1 MELRHLKY
9 FIVLAEELH
18 FRRAAERIGIAQP
31 PLSKQIRDLE
41 LELEVKLFERNQQR
55 VLLTKAGKVF
65 LKEVRLVMTQVDIAV
80 TRVQQAH
87 QGGAA
92 KILIGFSA
100 PAQQVLEKVLAALK
114 NLTPELQISLQELN
128 GLEQLAALRC
138 NRIDLA
144 LGYLPDSTL
153 LQRDGL
159 EIKAI
164 QSEKFYL
171 AISEQYPGIAEKK
184 LDQALNVETIEA
196 IAHLDMA
203 QHQSL
208 ATGEIEPSSA
218 SMKTKHQRKEVEP
231 MRSQSVAL
239 GESRAVGEGQENQDQ
254 PPTRKFDRLGSLVK
268 DSPHQ
273 DQELG
278 ESTINP
284 DLVLSIDTLNSTT
297 LILAKEQWGDFAEIR
312 LLEVL
317 NQMNI
322 KPGKIQEVSKMET
335 ALSLVAHNLG
345 VTIVNSTFYSFQKSG
360 VCYVGLEESLIRKDI
375 GVIWRKDSG
384 LGSLEE
390 IVSSIKSEILEK
402 A

>member
-18 FRRAAERIGIAQP
+18 FRRAAERLGIAQP

-41 LELEVKLFERNQQR
+41 LELAVKLFERNQQR

-65 LKEVRLVMTQVDIAV
+65 LKEVRLVMAQVDIAV

-87 QGGAA
+87 QGGVA
-92 KILIGFSA
+92 KILIGFNA
-100 PAQQVLEKVLAALK
+100 PAQQVLEKVLAALQ

-159 EIKAI
+159 ESKAI

-184 LDQALNVETIEA
+184 PDQAITIA
-196 IAHLDMA
+196 NLDMA

-218 SMKTKHQRKEVEP
+218 SMKTKHQGKEVEL
-231 MRSQSVAL
+231 MRSKSVAL

-254 PPTRKFDRLGSLVK
+254 PPTRKSDQLGSLAK
-268 DSPHQ
+268 DSSHQ
-273 DQELG
+273 DQESG
-278 ESTINP
+278 ESTIDP
-284 DLVLSIDTLNSTT
+284 KLVLSIDTLNSTT

-312 LLEVL
+312 ILEVL

-335 ALSLVAHNLG
+335 ALSLVAQNLG
-345 VTIVNSTFYSFQKSG
+345 VTIVNSAFCSFQKLG
-360 VCYVGLEESLIRKDI
+360 VCYVGLQESLIRKDLGI
-375 GVIWRKDSG
+375 IWRKDSG
-384 LGSLEE
+384 LRSLEK
-390 IVSSIKSEILEK
+390 IVGSIKSEILEK
-402 A
+402 V

>member
-18 FRRAAERIGIAQP
+18 FRRAAERLGIAQP

-87 QGGAA
+87 QGGGA

-100 PAQQVLEKVLAALK
+100 PAQQVLEKVLAALQ

-159 EIKAI
+159 ESKAIKA
-164 QSEKFYL
+164 EKFYL
-171 AISEQYPGIAEKK
+171 AVSEQY
-184 LDQALNVETIEA
+184 LT
-196 IAHLDMA
+196 
-203 QHQSL
+203 
-208 ATGEIEPSSA
+208 
-218 SMKTKHQRKEVEP
+218 
-231 MRSQSVAL
+231 
-239 GESRAVGEGQENQDQ
+239 Q
-254 PPTRKFDRLGSLVK
+254 PPTRKSDRLGSLAK
-268 DSPHQ
+268 DSSHQ
-273 DQELG
+273 DQESG
-278 ESTINP
+278 ESTIDP
-284 DLVLSIDTLNSTT
+284 EILLSIDTLNSTT

-322 KPGKIQEVSKMET
+322 KPGRIQEVSKMET
-335 ALSLVAHNLG
+335 ALSLVAQNLG
-345 VTIVNSTFYSFQKSG
+345 VTIVNSAFCSFQKSG
-360 VCYVGLEESLIRKDI
+360 VCYVGLQESLIRKDL
-375 GVIWRKDSG
+375 GMTWRKDSG
-384 LGSLEE
+384 LGSLEK

-402 A
+402 S

>member
-18 FRRAAERIGIAQP
+18 FRRAAERLGIAQP

-41 LELEVKLFERNQQR
+41 LELAVKLFERNQQR

-65 LKEVRLVMTQVDIAV
+65 LKEVRLVMAQVDIAV

-87 QGGAA
+87 QGGVA
-92 KILIGFSA
+92 KISIGFNA
-100 PAQQVLEKVLAALK
+100 PAQQVLEKVLAALQ

-159 EIKAI
+159 ESKAI

-184 LDQALNVETIEA
+184 PDQAITIA
-196 IAHLDMA
+196 NLDMA

-218 SMKTKHQRKEVEP
+218 SMKTKHQGKEVEL
-231 MRSQSVAL
+231 MRSKSVAL

-254 PPTRKFDRLGSLVK
+254 PPTRKSDQLGSLAK
-268 DSPHQ
+268 DSSHQ
-273 DQELG
+273 DQESG
-278 ESTINP
+278 ESTIDP
-284 DLVLSIDTLNSTT
+284 KLVLSIDTLNSTT

-312 LLEVL
+312 ILEVL

-335 ALSLVAHNLG
+335 ALSLVAQNLG
-345 VTIVNSTFYSFQKSG
+345 VTIVNSAFCSFQKLG
-360 VCYVGLEESLIRKDI
+360 VCYVGLQESLIRKDLGI
-375 GVIWRKDSG
+375 IWRKDSG
-384 LGSLEE
+384 LRSLEK
-390 IVSSIKSEILEK
+390 IVGSIKSEILEK
-402 A
+402 V

>member
-9 FIVLAEELH
+9 FIILAEELH

-65 LKEVRLVMTQVDIAV
+65 LKEVRLVMSQVDIAI

-87 QGGAA
+87 QGGAT
-92 KILIGFSA
+92 KISIGFSTQ
-100 PAQQVLEKVLAALK
+100 AQQVLKKVLTALK

-128 GLEQLAALRC
+128 GLEQLAALRS

-159 EIKAI
+159 ESKAI

-171 AISEQYPGIAEKK
+171 AVSDQYLGIAERK
-184 LDQALNVETIEA
+184 LDRMVTRETITSDER
-196 IAHLDMA
+196 
-203 QHQSL
+203 Q
-208 ATGEIEPSSA
+208 PSSESVQA
-218 SMKTKHQRKEVEP
+218 KYRQQAVEP
-231 MRSQSVAL
+231 ML
-239 GESRAVGEGQENQDQ
+239 SRAVGEGQENQDQ
-254 PPTRKFDRLGSLVK
+254 PPTRKFVQVGSLAK
-268 DSPHQ
+268 DLSYQ
-273 DQELG
+273 AQESG
-278 ESTINP
+278 ESTIDP
-284 DLVLSIDTLNSTT
+284 EIVLSINTLNNTT

-322 KPGKIQEVSKMET
+322 KPGRIQEVSKMET
-335 ALSLVAHNLG
+335 ALSLVAQNLG
-345 VTIVNSTFYSFQKSG
+345 VTIVNSACCSFQKSG
-360 VCYVGLEESLIRKDI
+360 VSYVGLRESLVRKDLGI
-375 GVIWRKDSG
+375 LWRKDNG

-390 IVSSIKSEILEK
+390 IVSSIKSLNIGKILMV
-402 A
+402 

>member
-18 FRRAAERIGIAQP
+18 FRRAAERLGIAQP

-41 LELEVKLFERNQQR
+41 LELQVKLFERNQQR

-65 LKEVRLVMTQVDIAV
+65 LQEVRLVMAQVDIAV

-92 KILIGFSA
+92 KISIGFSA
-100 PAQQVLEKVLAALK
+100 PAQQVLEKVLATLK

-144 LGYLPDSTL
+144 LGYLPDATL

-171 AISEQYPGIAEKK
+171 AVSEQYQGIAERKR
-184 LDQALNVETIEA
+184 DQPLNSETIEA
-196 IAHLDMA
+196 DIA
-203 QHQSL
+203 QEQSL
-208 ATGEIEPSSA
+208 AAEEIERSST
-218 SMKTKHQRKEVEP
+218 SMKTANRRKKVEP
-231 MRSQSVAL
+231 VRSRSVAL
-239 GESRAVGEGQENQDQ
+239 GASRTVGEGQENQDQ
-254 PPTRKFDRLGSLVK
+254 PPTQKFDRLGLLAK
-268 DSPHQ
+268 DSSHSSHQ
-273 DQELG
+273 KQDSG
-278 ESTINP
+278 ESTIDP
-284 DLVLSIDTLNSTT
+284 DLVLSINTLNSTT

-322 KPGKIQEVSKMET
+322 KPGEIQEVSKMET
-335 ALSLVAHNLG
+335 ALYLVAQNLG
-345 VTIVNSTFYSFQKSG
+345 VTIVDSAFCSFQKSG
-360 VCYVGLEESLIRKDI
+360 VCYVCLKESLIRKDI
-375 GVIWRKDSG
+375 GVIWRKDSS

-390 IVSSIKSEILEK
+390 IVSSIKLEILEK

>member
-65 LKEVRLVMTQVDIAV
+65 LKEVRLVMAQVDIAV

-87 QGGAA
+87 RGGAA
-92 KILIGFSA
+92 KISIGFSA

-114 NLTPELQISLQELN
+114 NFTPELQISLQELN

-159 EIKAI
+159 ESKAI

-171 AISEQYPGIAEKK
+171 AVSEQYLGI
-184 LDQALNVETIEA
+184 VERKPD
-196 IAHLDMA
+196 HLV
-203 QHQSL
+203 
-208 ATGEIEPSSA
+208 TGETLAPGERQPSSESVKTKDRQNKIEP
-218 SMKTKHQRKEVEP
+218 M
-231 MRSQSVAL
+231 L
-239 GESRAVGEGQENQDQ
+239 SRAVGENQDQ
-254 PPTRKFDRLGSLVK
+254 PPTRKFDQLGSLAK
-268 DSPHQ
+268 DSLHQ
-273 DQELG
+273 NQESG
-278 ESTINP
+278 KSTI
-284 DLVLSIDTLNSTT
+284 DHELVLSIDTLNSTT

-322 KPGKIQEVSKMET
+322 KPGEIQEVSKMET
-335 ALSLVAHNLG
+335 ALSLVAQNLG
-345 VTIVNSTFYSFQKSG
+345 VTIVNSAFCSFQKSE
-360 VCYVGLEESLIRKDI
+360 VCYVGLKESLIRKDL
-375 GVIWRKDSG
+375 GMIWRKDSG
-384 LGSLEE
+384 LGGLEK
-390 IVSSIKSEILEK
+390 IVSLIKSEISEK
-402 A
+402 V

>member
-87 QGGAA
+87 QGGAT
-92 KILIGFSA
+92 KISIGFSA

-138 NRIDLA
+138 DRIDLA
-144 LGYLPDSTL
+144 LGYLPDVTL

-171 AISEQYPGIAEKK
+171 AVSEQFPI
-184 LDQALNVETIEA
+184 
-196 IAHLDMA
+196 
-203 QHQSL
+203 
-208 ATGEIEPSSA
+208 
-218 SMKTKHQRKEVEP
+218 
-231 MRSQSVAL
+231 
-239 GESRAVGEGQENQDQ
+239 Q
-254 PPTRKFDRLGSLVK
+254 PPTRKFDRLGLSTK
-268 DSPHQ
+268 DSSHQ

-278 ESTINP
+278 ESIIAS
-284 DLVLSIDTLNSTT
+284 DLVLSINTLNSTT

-312 LLEVL
+312 LMKVL

-322 KPGKIQEVSKMET
+322 KPEKIQEISKMET
-335 ALSLVAHNLG
+335 ALSLVAQNLG
-345 VTIVNSTFYSFQKSG
+345 VTIVNSAFCNFQRSG
-360 VCYVGLEESLIRKDI
+360 VCYVGLQESLIRKDI
-375 GVIWRKDSG
+375 GVIWRKDRG

-390 IVSSIKSEILEK
+390 IVGSIKSELWEK

>member
-18 FRRAAERIGIAQP
+18 FRRAAERLGIAQP

-65 LKEVRLVMTQVDIAV
+65 LKEVRLVMAQVDIAV

-92 KILIGFSA
+92 KISIGFNAS
-100 PAQQVLEKVLAALK
+100 AQQVLEKVLAALE

-159 EIKAI
+159 ESKAI

-171 AISEQYPGIAEKK
+171 AVSEQYLGIAERK
-184 LDQALNVETIEA
+184 LDQQLNLETIKA
-196 IAHLDMA
+196 DID

-208 ATGEIEPSSA
+208 APKEIERSSA
-218 SMKTKHQRKEVEP
+218 SMKTADHLKEVEP

-239 GESRAVGEGQENQDQ
+239 GESRAVGEGQENPDQ
-254 PPTRKFDRLGSLVK
+254 PPTRKSDQLGSSAK
-268 DSPHQ
+268 DSSHQ
-273 DQELG
+273 NQESG
-278 ESTINP
+278 ESTIDP
-284 DLVLSIDTLNSTT
+284 EIVLSIDTLNSTT

-335 ALSLVAHNLG
+335 ALSLVAQNLG
-345 VTIVNSTFYSFQKSG
+345 VTIVNSAFCSFQKSG
-360 VCYVGLEESLIRKDI
+360 VCYMGLRESLIRKDL
-375 GVIWRKDSG
+375 GMIWRKDSG
-384 LGSLEE
+384 LGSLEK

-402 A
+402 V

>member
-18 FRRAAERIGIAQP
+18 FRRAAERLGIAQP

-41 LELEVKLFERNQQR
+41 LELAVKLFERNQQR

-65 LKEVRLVMTQVDIAV
+65 LKEVRLVMAQVDIAV

-87 QGGAA
+87 QGGVA
-92 KILIGFSA
+92 KISIGFNA
-100 PAQQVLEKVLAALK
+100 PAQQVLEKVLAALQ

-159 EIKAI
+159 ESKAI

-184 LDQALNVETIEA
+184 PDQAITIA
-196 IAHLDMA
+196 NLDMA

-218 SMKTKHQRKEVEP
+218 SMKTKHQGKEVEL
-231 MRSQSVAL
+231 MRSKSVAL

-254 PPTRKFDRLGSLVK
+254 PPTRKSDQLGSLAK
-268 DSPHQ
+268 DSSHQ
-273 DQELG
+273 DQESG
-278 ESTINP
+278 ESTIDP
-284 DLVLSIDTLNSTT
+284 KLVLSIDTLNSTT

-312 LLEVL
+312 ILEVL

-335 ALSLVAHNLG
+335 ALSLVAQNLG
-345 VTIVNSTFYSFQKSG
+345 VTIVNSAFCSFQKLG
-360 VCYVGLEESLIRKDI
+360 VCYVGLQESLIRKDLGI
-375 GVIWRKDSG
+375 IWRKDSG
-384 LGSLEE
+384 LRSLEK
-390 IVSSIKSEILEK
+390 IVGSIKSEILEK
-402 A
+402 N

>member
-65 LKEVRLVMTQVDIAV
+65 LKEVRLVMAQVDIAV

-100 PAQQVLEKVLAALK
+100 PAQQVLEKVLVALK
-114 NLTPELQISLQELN
+114 NLTPELQISLQEFN
-128 GLEQLAALRC
+128 GLEQLAALRS

-171 AISEQYPGIAEKK
+171 AVSEQNPI
-184 LDQALNVETIEA
+184 
-196 IAHLDMA
+196 
-203 QHQSL
+203 
-208 ATGEIEPSSA
+208 
-218 SMKTKHQRKEVEP
+218 
-231 MRSQSVAL
+231 
-239 GESRAVGEGQENQDQ
+239 Q
-254 PPTRKFDRLGSLVK
+254 PPTRKFDQLGSSAK
-268 DSPHQ
+268 DSQQQVQ
-273 DQELG
+273 DLG
-278 ESTINP
+278 KSTIDP
-284 DLVLSIDTLNSTT
+284 KLVLSINTLNTST
-297 LILAKEQWGDFAEIR
+297 LILAKEQWGDFAEIK

-317 NQMNI
+317 NQMNV
-322 KPGKIQEVSKMET
+322 KPARIQEVSKMET
-335 ALSLVAHNLG
+335 ALSLVAQNLG
-345 VTIVNSTFYSFQKSG
+345 VTIVNSAFYSFQKMG
-360 VCYVGLEESLIRKDI
+360 VCYMGLGESLVRKDI
-375 GVIWRKDSG
+375 GMIWRKDSG

-390 IVSSIKSEILEK
+390 IISSIKSEILEK